1 MKKVA
6 LLILLVLLTSAWAWP
21 KKERPAVEIS
31 GIEITPAQFESAFDS
46 SQFAEGG
53 ESAKKE
59 FLDTFISRKLILKQA
74 EILGL
79 NKEPEFLKDIQLFW
93 EQSLLKRTLAKKI
106 KELSIQ
112 LSVDD
117 KEIQSYY
124 QAHKDKQFAEEEL
137 PEVYGQI
144 KWLLF
149 KNKQNEA
156 IQEWVSSLREKAK
169 IKIDYK
175 ALGIKQED

>member
-1 MKKVA
+1 MKKIA

-79 NKEPEFLKDIQLFW
+79 DKEPEFLKDIQLFW
-93 EQSLLKRTLAKKI
+93 EQSLLKRTLANKI

-124 QAHKDKQFAEEEL
+124 QAHKDKQFVEKDL

-149 KNKQNEA
+149 RNKQNEA
-156 IQEWVSSLREKAK
+156 IQKWVSSLREKAK

>member
-6 LLILLVLLTSAWAWP
+6 LLILLVFLTSAWAWP
-21 KKERPAVEIS
+21 KKERFVVEIS
-31 GIEITPAQFESAFDS
+31 GIEITSTKFETAFSS

-59 FLDTFISRKLILKQA
+59 FLDTFILRKLILKEA
-74 EILGL
+74 ERLGL
-79 NKEPEFLKDIQLFW
+79 DKEPEFLKDIQLFW

-112 LSVDD
+112 VSVDD

-124 QAHKDKQFAEEEL
+124 QAQKDKQFSEKDL

-149 KNKQNEA
+149 RNKQDEA
-156 IQEWVSSLREKAK
+156 IRGWTNSLREKAK

-175 ALGIKQED
+175 ALGIRQED